1 MVIRTEKDGE
11 TVIAV
16 GDTIQCRDK
25 EDLVET
31 MHELM
36 ELGIETDFKFEK
48 DGERGLWLVVE
59 KIS

>member
-1 MVIRTEKDGE
+1 MHKSEDNCKNAL
-11 TVIAV
+11 AV

-25 EDLVET
+25 EDLVDT
-31 MHELM
+31 MQELM

-48 DGERGLWLVVE
+48 DGKHGLWLVVE

>member
-1 MVIRTEKDGE
+1 MHKSENNGKNALT
-11 TVIAV
+11 V

-31 MHELM
+31 MNELM

-48 DGERGLWLVVE
+48 DGERGLWLIVE

>member
-1 MVIRTEKDGE
+1 MHKIRGQRQGAL
-11 TVIAV
+11 AV

-25 EDLVET
+25 EDLVDT

-36 ELGIETDFKFEK
+36 KLGIETDFKFEK